1 MKRRTIVKI
10 GIGISAGCAAL
21 LTADSVRSSKRAE
34 KAEAEAEAAKA
45 EAEAAKAEA
54 EAAKAE
60 AAKAEAAKA
69 EAAKAEA
76 VKVNAYDLDDVFDF
90 DFEDRLES
98 KFDKLDTLMEKGVE
112 FIDNALVRAEAK
124 AARKAA
130 KAEAKAAK
138 KAAKAEA

>member
-45 EAEAAKAEA
+45 EA
-54 EAAKAE
+54 
-60 AAKAEAAKA
+60 
-69 EAAKAEA
+69 
-76 VKVNAYDLDDVFDF
+76 VKVTAYDLDDVFDF